1 MVGVIAPG
9 KFEDLFFFLATENVT
24 YASKSPYSPT
34 VVADSTNSGSSA
46 EIITQLESFDVHA
59 QLNFT
64 VTRDLVNGTSPSS
77 AIWHDGHNS
86 IPSQAGSPYFV
97 AANWG
102 PTYINNET
110 GSWQI
115 VQPFVTPATGE
126 HNFTQGTITLSR
138 QTTNVSIPTWKL
150 TDHTAI
156 QVLEGSLALF
166 IGNES
171 ATLISGDIAFIPGGI
186 SFQYNSMAAFT
197 KFLYVAAGDQGL
209 DQQLLATARPWDYPV
224 FPTYSA

>member
-1 MVGVIAPG
+1 MP
-9 KFEDLFFFLATENVT
+9 
-24 YASKSPYSPT
+24 
-34 VVADSTNSGSSA
+34 SSILTA
-46 EIITQLESFDVHA
+46 
-59 QLNFT
+59 
-64 VTRDLVNGTSPSS
+64 TRDLINGTSPSS
-77 AIWHDGHNS
+77 AVWHDGPNT

-102 PTYINNET
+102 PKFINNDT

-138 QTTNVSIPTWKL
+138 QDPNISIPTWQL
-150 TDHTAI
+150 ADHTAV
-156 QVLEGSLALF
+156 QVLEGSLTVN

-171 ATLISGDIAFIPGGI
+171 ASLISGDVAFVPGGTP
-186 SFQYNSMAAFT
+186 FQYYSMAAFT

-209 DQQLLATARPWDYPV
+209 DQELLATAQAWDFPV
-224 FPTYSA
+224 FPTYNA